1 MLVFLLGKENFP
13 KVEKA
18 RTSDRAAKRGKT
30 LTGELYRRRTSSTA
44 FHSIWIMYSSRTFVV
59 RRRSRPAFEQSP
71 RIEIQCK
78 AL

>member
-30 LTGELYRRRTSSTA
+30 LAGELYRRRTSITA
-44 FHSIWIMYSSRTFVV
+44 FYSI
-59 RRRSRPAFEQSP
+59 
-71 RIEIQCK
+71 
-78 AL
+78 